1 MFVITGAS
9 GNTGSVAAKTL
20 LSAGKKVR
28 VIVRDAAKAASLAAQ
43 GAEVF
48 VADLT
53 DQAAL
58 ERAVQGAEGVYF
70 LSPPDMR
77 SNDFVAERKALTEK
91 QIATFA
97 RAKVPHVVLLSSVGA
112 QHAEGTGPIRTV
124 HNAEQQLRRAGIPST
139 FVRAS
144 YFVENFGAVLHP
156 VKQDGVLPSFIAIDE
171 PTPMV
176 STADIGK
183 TAAQALLEGP
193 RGVRVIEL
201 AGPTDVTPAEA
212 AATFAKILG
221 RPVQAVNAPLSA
233 VVPTFTSFG
242 ISQNVAQLFE
252 EMYAG
257 IASGKVVAESPP
269 VTRGTTTLEET
280 LRGLLG

>member
-1 MFVITGAS
+1 MFVITGAT

-20 LSAGKKVR
+20 LAAEKKVR
-28 VIVRDAAKAASLAAQ
+28 VVVRDATKAQGLASL

-58 ERAVQGAEGVYF
+58 ERAVEGAEGVYF
-70 LSPPDMR
+70 ISPPDVR
-77 SNDFVAERKALTEK
+77 SNDFVAERKALTE
-91 QIATFA
+91 QQVATFA
-97 RAKVPHVVLLSSVGA
+97 RAKLPHVVLLSSVGA
-112 QHAEGTGPIRTV
+112 QHPDGTGPIRTV

-144 YFVENFGAVLHP
+144 LFVENFAAVLQP

-171 PTPMV
+171 PTAMV

-242 ISQNVAQLFE
+242 ISQNVAELFQ

-257 IASGKVVAESPP
+257 FASGKVVAESLP